1 MGGADAGIGST
12 GGTIG
17 WGGTGGSGTG
27 GVAGSGGTTAR
38 DAGPADARQDVSAV
52 DVPAEV
58 DSVTAVNNQMNG
70 IWLMGWMGDMN
81 HFSWVRIRS
90 DSPGGWG
97 GTADFLAGDD
107 LTINSPYWR
116 CSGQGRWNIPQK
128 PHSIL
133 FTFPASC
140 PSGIEM
146 EYTFDRFYAP
156 GSYPKGAIL
165 AASVTPLSGSSALEG
180 YKFPDTQCNAD
191 MTSCIDPL

>member
-1 MGGADAGIGST
+1 M
-12 GGTIG
+12 
-17 WGGTGGSGTG
+17 
-27 GVAGSGGTTAR
+27 AR
-38 DAGPADARQDVSAV
+38 DAGSADSRQDLSAV
-52 DVPAEV
+52 DVPADV
-58 DSVTAVNNQMNG
+58 GSMTAFIDQMNG
-70 IWLMGWMGDMN
+70 IWLVGWMGDMN

-90 DSPGGWG
+90 DSPRSWG

-107 LTINSPYWR
+107 LAINFPYWP
-116 CSGQGRWNIPQK
+116 CSGQGQWNIPQK
-128 PHSIL
+128 PYSIL

-156 GSYPKGAIL
+156 GSYPRGAIL
-165 AASVTPLSGSSALEG
+165 AATVTPLSGSSALEG